1 MSQPP
6 DPTWAAPDS
15 AGGEPSAEP
24 GAERPA
30 EELAPPGGYGTGG
43 GYGGPPGG
51 YGPAGGYGGPIG
63 GSPALLEGP
72 APVLVSFAPP
82 AEQSRLTVAFRVLL
96 AIPHLVILYALGIA
110 AEVVAFIGWFA
121 ALFTGNLPDWAHTFI
136 TGVVRWQARVYAY
149 LFFLTGA
156 YPPFTL
162 DDEPYPVRL
171 VTARARL
178 NRAAVLFRLILAIPA
193 AIVLAAVIYGM
204 GILSFFFWLI
214 ALFAGRLPNS
224 LHQAIAAVLRLQFR
238 FYGYFFMV
246 TGEYPWWG
254 MFGDPESVPA
264 PSAPAADAGTT
275 PTAAGDPW
283 RLSLSGAGK
292 GLVSLFL
299 AVGVAAWVVIGIV
312 APSSAGGPGS
322 AISNARSLI
331 VVGAAYSQLGSTS
344 TDFES
349 AVQACGDLS
358 CVTAQDQ
365 KEATALRA
373 FASSVSSAG
382 ITGSAAADANT
393 LISDANGAAQSL
405 DKLAASTSVAQYQS
419 EVSGSPLRQQ
429 LNSLDSD
436 YTKLVN
442 DLRA

>member
-15 AGGEPSAEP
+15 AGTEPSAESS
-24 GAERPA
+24 AERPA
-30 EELAPPGGYGTGG
+30 EEISQPGGDGTGG

-51 YGPAGGYGGPIG
+51 YGPAGGYGGPIS
-63 GSPALLEGP
+63 GSPALFEGP

-82 AEQSRLTVAFRVLL
+82 ARQSRLTIAFRVLL

-121 ALFTGNLPDWAHTFI
+121 ALFTGSLPDWAHSFI
-136 TGVVRWQARVYAY
+136 TGVMRWQARVYAY
-149 LFFLTGA
+149 LFFLTGT

-178 NRAAVLFRLILAIPA
+178 NRAAVFFRLILAIPA
-193 AIVLAAVIYGM
+193 VIVLGTAIYGM
-204 GILSFFFWLI
+204 GVLSFFFWLI

-246 TGEYPWWG
+246 TGDYPWWG
-254 MFGDPESVPA
+254 LFGDPEAVPA
-264 PSAPAADAGTT
+264 VSSAPAEDAGTT
-275 PTAAGDPW
+275 PPAATDPW
-283 RLSLSGAGK
+283 RLSLSGAAK
-292 GLVSLFL
+292 GLISLFL
-299 AVGVAAWVVIGIV
+299 AVGVAAAVVIGIV
-312 APSSAGGPGS
+312 APTAGGPGS
-322 AISNARSLI
+322 ALSNARSLV

-344 TDFES
+344 RDFES

-382 ITGSAAADANT
+382 ATGSAAADANT
-393 LISDANGAAQSL
+393 LIDDANGAAQSL

-419 EVSGSPLRQQ
+419 EVSGSPLQQQ

-436 YTKLVN
+436 YTKLIN
-442 DLRA
+442 DLHA